1 MYINTFA
8 QSPASAGVFG
18 GLAAMQGM
26 FAGGEKRE
34 SKANDLDIAQL
45 KQLANDKQHE
55 IDRLNSEL
63 VRERSKGT
71 SECCSVLQCAA
82 VCCSVYESGQK
93 VSGVCE
99 HVCACLFVDL
109 YMHLFIHLKR

>member
-1 MYINTFA
+1 MNTFA

-26 FAGGEKRE
+26 FAGGEERE
-34 SKANDLDIAQL
+34 TKANCLDIAQL
-45 KQLANDKQHE
+45 KQLHVANDKQHE

-71 SECCSVLQCAA
+71 SECCSVLQCVA
-82 VCCSVYESGQK
+82 VCTRTAKRSQVCVSMCVLVCS
-93 VSGVCE
+93 
-99 HVCACLFVDL
+99 
-109 YMHLFIHLKR
+109 